1 MAIELTQYTVKQLA
15 DILGVSRIAVF
26 KKIQNGSIK
35 AKKVGKTYYI
45 PRKELKGLVYSD
57 LSDKLKNEIEHGV
70 KKVVREYGD
79 LLKMLGKE

>member
-1 MAIELTQYTVKQLA
+1 MEITNYTVKQLA
-15 DILGVSRIAVF
+15 DILGISRIAVF

-35 AKKVGKTYYI
+35 AKKRGRMYYI
-45 PRKELKGLVYSD
+45 PRKELKDVVYSS

-70 KKVVREYGD
+70 KKVIREYGE

>member
-1 MAIELTQYTVKQLA
+1 MKIDNTTYTVKQLA

-26 KKIQNGSIK
+26 KKIQNGAIK

-45 PRKELKGLVYSD
+45 PRKELKGIVYSD
-57 LSDKLKNEIEHGV
+57 LSDKLKNEIEYGV
-70 KKVVREYGD
+70 KKVIVEYGD